1 MQEESTWAFRRPASA
16 HTGLGK
22 RSGITQRN
30 CGQITLLDVEPVEWP
45 GKWGFA
51 GGLRG
56 AVDWW
61 QRRARVPVSASMASE
76 AARRRQ
82 EVAVEGQRHLEETI
96 AAAFQILV
104 SMNDELCNAGLWSS
118 SSVSAA
124 AATAAS
130 AGSQHHQSATPPP
143 PHSADSDAADA
154 GGAPGPGGSLD
165 EARHRYK
172 SAVVALRD
180 SISAVSSCP
189 QVRARCSLCSWRLCG
204 EVF

>member
-1 MQEESTWAFRRPASA
+1 
-16 HTGLGK
+16 
-22 RSGITQRN
+22 
-30 CGQITLLDVEPVEWP
+30 
-45 GKWGFA
+45 
-51 GGLRG
+51 
-56 AVDWW
+56 
-61 QRRARVPVSASMASE
+61 MASE

-82 EVAVEGQRHLEETI
+82 EMAVEGQRHLEETI

-124 AATAAS
+124 AAAA
-130 AGSQHHQSATPPP
+130 AGSQHQHSATPPPP

-172 SAVVALRD
+172 SAVAALWA
-180 SISAVSSCP
+180 SISAVSSCAQDIGSTESEADHAEIERLEEHASALRKEIESKNK
-189 QVRARCSLCSWRLCG
+189 QVKLLMDQLRNLITDVAMWQSPCS
-204 EVF
+204 V

>member
-1 MQEESTWAFRRPASA
+1 
-16 HTGLGK
+16 
-22 RSGITQRN
+22 
-30 CGQITLLDVEPVEWP
+30 
-45 GKWGFA
+45 
-51 GGLRG
+51 
-56 AVDWW
+56 
-61 QRRARVPVSASMASE
+61 MASE

-82 EVAVEGQRHLEETI
+82 ELAAEGQRHLEETI

-124 AATAAS
+124 AAAAAA
-130 AGSQHHQSATPPP
+130 AGPQHQHSATPPPP

-172 SAVVALRD
+172 SAVAALRA
-180 SISAVSSCP
+180 SIAAVSSCAQDIGSTESEADHAEIERLEERASALRKEIESKNK
-189 QVRARCSLCSWRLCG
+189 QVKLLMDQLRELITDISMWQSPCS
-204 EVF
+204 V